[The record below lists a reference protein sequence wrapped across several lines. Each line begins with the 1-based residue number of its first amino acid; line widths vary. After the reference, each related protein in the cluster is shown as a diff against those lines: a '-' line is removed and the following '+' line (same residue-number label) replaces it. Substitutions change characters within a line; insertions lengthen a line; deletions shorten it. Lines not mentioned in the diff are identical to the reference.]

1 MAMLEGKSAIHA
13 DKWRKGRLVE
23 LQTVMAH
30 LGWQLDGTWNQ
41 LKARLGAA
49 VGDFAGQI
57 N

>member
-13 DKWRKGRLVE
+13 AKWRKGRLVE

-30 LGWQLDGTWNQ
+30 LGCQLDGTWNQ